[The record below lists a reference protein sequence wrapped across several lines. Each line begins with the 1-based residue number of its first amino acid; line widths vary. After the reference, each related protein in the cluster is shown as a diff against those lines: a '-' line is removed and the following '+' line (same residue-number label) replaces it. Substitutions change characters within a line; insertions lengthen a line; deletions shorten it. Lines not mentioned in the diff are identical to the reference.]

1 MYESVRQITE
11 CMCDWHHSI
20 SDEWLNTCKN
30 LVNLKKRL
38 VSEIELDGEIYRN
51 VIDYSRYL
59 NVRSQEIIQDLAS
72 LKLNEGCCISQRIKA
87 ENSIQDKI
95 RRYKTRKEQGKIPIK
110 KCLNDLFGVRLI
122 GPGRLGK
129 QELDQF
135 LGENLKHRKLSCKD
149 SSKNGYRALHVY
161 IMKDNLCFPWEL
173 QIWCNEDEENN
184 KKNHHFYKQEYT
196 KWEETYKKGGNLE

>member
-1 MYESVRQITE
+1 M
-11 CMCDWHHSI
+11 
-20 SDEWLNTCKN
+20 
-30 LVNLKKRL
+30 
-38 VSEIELDGEIYRN
+38 
-51 VIDYSRYL
+51 
-59 NVRSQEIIQDLAS
+59 AS

-184 KKNHHFYKQEYT
+184 KKTIIFISRNIQNGKRHIRKEAI
-196 KWEETYKKGGNLE
+196 